1 MSVDEFEWNSFETEY
16 NDKTTVIYPL
26 PHWHQLVRIQWH
38 VEMLPYLEPRLLR
51 SHRLINITVI
61 EGSCLYLMAGFSY
74 GYGELWAPE
83 QEDFVEKE
91 SHVSSS
97 NYSLSVTVASVL
109 WKGPDS
115 LAEA

>member
-1 MSVDEFEWNSFETEY
+1 
-16 NDKTTVIYPL
+16 
-26 PHWHQLVRIQWH
+26 
-38 VEMLPYLEPRLLR
+38 
-51 SHRLINITVI
+51 
-61 EGSCLYLMAGFSY
+61 MAGFSY

-109 WKGPDS
+109 
-115 LAEA
+115 